1 MATWL
6 VPLPRGAEPPY
17 EVWVNGVAQQEGTDY
32 EVRDGALAFSRPL
45 EKERIGL
52 ARWTAI
58 FFGLFGSYGKNDSV
72 DVRYSLHGHRQLA
85 TGLDIDPPSVP

>member
-1 MATWL
+1 
-6 VPLPRGAEPPY
+6 
-17 EVWVNGVAQQEGTDY
+17 VWVNGVAQQEGADY
-32 EVRDGALAFSRPL
+32 EVRDGALAFSKPL

-72 DVRYSLHGHRQLA
+72 DVRYSLHGRRQLA
-85 TGLDIDPPSVP
+85 TGLDIQGPPVP

>member
-1 MATWL
+1 MPEWI
-6 VPLPRGAEPPY
+6 VQLPRGAEPPY
-17 EVWVNGVAQQEGTDY
+17 EVWVNGVAQQEGVDY
-32 EVRDGALAFSRPL
+32 NVRDGSLAFSKPL

-72 DVRYSLHGHRQLA
+72 DVRYSLHGQRQLA
-85 TGLDIDPPSVP
+85 TGLDIQPPAVP